1 MKLKRG
7 KMLVDPPACASSD
20 IAFTLIIFFLVCAA
34 VQPETGLSQ
43 ALPKTEEKSEE
54 REQSKNLEV
63 SITPS
68 SIVLN
73 GSPLQL
79 PEFARRLSAEL
90 NKKTREQDKIVVVKS
105 APDTPYPIWINVSRT
120 IDDAGGILT
129 LELESERTIEV
140 K

>member
-7 KMLVDPPACASSD
+7 KMLVDPPECASSD

-34 VQPETGLSQ
+34 VQPETGMSQ
-43 ALPKTEEKSEE
+43 VLPKAEEKSQE
-54 REQSKNLEV
+54 RDQSKNLEV
-63 SITPS
+63 SITAS

-79 PEFARRLSAEL
+79 PEFTRRIAAEL
-90 NKKTREQDKIVVVKS
+90 KTKTRDQDRIVVVKS
-105 APDTPYPIWINVSRT
+105 SPDTPYPAWIGVSRA
-120 IDDAGGILT
+120 IDGAGGILT
-129 LELESERTIEV
+129 LEVESEKTIQI

>member
-7 KMLVDPPACASSD
+7 NMLIDPPASASSD

-43 ALPKTEEKSEE
+43 ILPKTEEQAEK
-54 REQSKNLEV
+54 RDQSKTIEV
-63 SITPS
+63 TITPT

-79 PEFARRLSAEL
+79 PAFSQRISAAL
-90 NKKTREQDKIVVVKS
+90 KQKTRETDRIVVVKS
-105 APDTPYPIWINVSRT
+105 SPDTPYPLWIAVSQA
-120 IDDAGGILT
+120 IEQAGGILT
-129 LELESERTIEV
+129 LELETERVINVE
-140 K
+140 